1 MLVSIII
8 ACHRKDPYLKKSLES
23 IFSQTYKNIEIIFI
37 ANGEQAT
44 EVKDYV
50 ISLTE
55 NFSGRLFIYETKIG
69 QLSHALNIGIEK
81 SNGELIA
88 RMDADDISQC
98 DRIEKQVDFL
108 MKNEYDI
115 LGSSAY
121 LIDEFD
127 NVIGEKKAL
136 SSEKVNANYLF
147 TCPIIHPSVLMKKSS
162 ILKIRGYNSGFN
174 SEDYDLWIRAIKSGL
189 KIGNTQEKLLKYRVH
204 KNSTQGSRLA
214 YAEVSGYIVREFL
227 LSFSFK
233 KLISIF
239 INAAKFY
246 KNELKHK

>member
-108 MKNEYDI
+108 IRGGYDI
-115 LGSSAY
+115 SGSSAY

-127 NVIGEKKAL
+127 NVIGEKKAIASNKINSYHL
-136 SSEKVNANYLF
+136 IK
-147 TCPIIHPSVLMKKSS
+147 CPLIHPSVIMKKSS
-162 ILKIRGYNSGFN
+162 ILKIKGYNSGFN

-214 YAEVSGYIVREFL
+214 YAEVSGYILREFL

-239 INAAKFY
+239 INIAKFY
-246 KNELKHK
+246 KNEWKYK